1 MRVRL
6 AGKGEADDV
15 ARLIAGFREYYG
27 EQMPDDA
34 KIRAAVECLL
44 EDSGTE
50 FLLAGDPPSG
60 VAQLR
65 YRDSVW
71 TGVEDA
77 WLEDLFVAP
86 DARRAG
92 VGRALAEASLERAR
106 ARGCRRIQLDANER
120 NEPALALYRSLGF
133 ASGSPDRWEGGR
145 DLYLTRWL

>member
-6 AGKGEADDV
+6 AGTGDTEDV
-15 ARLIAGFREYYG
+15 VRLIAGFRDYYG
-27 EQMPDDA
+27 EQRPDEA
-34 KIRAAVECLL
+34 AIRAVVERLL
-44 EDSGTE
+44 PDPGTE

-65 YRDSVW
+65 FRDSVW

-77 WLEDLFVAP
+77 WLEDLFVDP

-92 VGRALAEASLERAR
+92 VGRALTEACLERAR
-106 ARGCRRIQLDANER
+106 ARGCRRIQLDANEH
-120 NEPALALYRSLGF
+120 NEPALELYASLGF
-133 ASGSPDRWEGGR
+133 RSGAAERWDGGR

>member
-1 MRVRL
+1 MAVRL
-6 AGKGEADDV
+6 AGRGEAEDV
-15 ARLIAGFREYYG
+15 ARMIAGFREYYG

-34 KIRAAVECLL
+34 TIRAAVERLL
-44 EDSGTE
+44 EDPRTE
-50 FLLAGDPPSG
+50 FLLAGEPPSG

-86 DARRAG
+86 EARRAG

-120 NEPALALYRSLGF
+120 NEPALELYRSLGF
-133 ASGSPDRWEGGR
+133 ASGSPDRWNGGH
-145 DLYLTRWL
+145 DLYLTKWL